1 MSGASQP
8 PTDLPPIG
16 LHRLEG
22 FYWVARTGGYAKAAR
37 AFPYPITQP
46 AVHQQVKKLE
56 SELGIKLFERVGK
69 ESMQPTAG
77 GARLYAFVAPFFE
90 GLPAVLRSV
99 RGGDYAGVL
108 RVLAAPLFVRQV
120 LPAWLERLRA
130 ERPDVE
136 VELREQAP
144 PDLELLRRGDV
155 DLLVDHLPE
164 VPGDLA
170 SMRIG
175 SLHPYLA
182 IPSGHPASDGDRSP
196 LAGEPFVGYPKG
208 TRPHELQVRALAQL
222 GIEPGGRLTADS
234 AETIL
239 SFVARGLGF
248 SLVPALDGE
257 APEGVCLSPLE
268 KSEVSFD
275 VLAVWRK
282 DTPENPLLDAALE
295 SAPQPPA

>member
-1 MSGASQP
+1 MIQ
-8 PTDLPPIG
+8 

-22 FYWVARTGGYAKAAR
+22 FYWVVKSGGYAKAAR

-56 SELGIKLFERVGK
+56 GELGVQLFERVGK
-69 ESMQPTAG
+69 ETMQLSAG

-108 RVLAAPLFVRQV
+108 RILSAPLFARRV
-120 LPAWLERLRA
+120 LPAWLERLRT
-130 ERPDVE
+130 ERPGIE

-144 PDLELLRRGDV
+144 PDLELLRRGEV
-155 DLLVDHLPE
+155 DLVVDHFPE
-164 VPGDLA
+164 LPGDLA
-170 SMRIG
+170 SLRIG
-175 SLHPYLA
+175 VLRPYLA
-182 IPSGHPASDGDRSP
+182 LPAGHAAAQGDLST
-196 LAGEPFVGYPKG
+196 LAGETFVGYPKG
-208 TRPHELQVRALAQL
+208 VLPHDLQQRALEQL
-222 GIEPGGRLTADS
+222 GIEPGGRITADS

-239 SFVARGLGF
+239 SFVGRGLGF
-248 SLVPALDGE
+248 SLVPGLDGH
-257 APEGVCLSPLE
+257 APVAAEGVAALPLDAAG
-268 KSEVSFD
+268 SGFD

-295 SAPQPPA
+295 TAPRVGA